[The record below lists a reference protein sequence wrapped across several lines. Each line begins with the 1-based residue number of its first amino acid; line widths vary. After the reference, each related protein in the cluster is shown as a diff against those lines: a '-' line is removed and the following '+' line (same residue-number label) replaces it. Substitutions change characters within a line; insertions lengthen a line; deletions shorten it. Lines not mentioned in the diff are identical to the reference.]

1 MTTAEDIQQIQD
13 SLRDSSP
20 ISREEFESFI
30 AEVESFRDTILDE
43 FVKIRQDLEKLKY
56 NVELVEEILKEKDM
70 KLASGQKRLS

>member
-1 MTTAEDIQQIQD
+1 MTTADDIQQIQD

-43 FVKIRQDLEKLKY
+43 FAKIRQDLEKLKY

-70 KLASGQKRLS
+70 KLSSGQKRLS

>member
-1 MTTAEDIQQIQD
+1 MTTADDIQQIQD

-20 ISREEFESFI
+20 ITREEFESFI

-43 FVKIRQDLEKLKY
+43 FSKIRQDLEKLKY

-70 KLASGQKRLS
+70 KLSSGQKRLS

>member
-1 MTTAEDIQQIQD
+1 MTTADDIQQIQD

-20 ISREEFESFI
+20 ITREEFESFI

-43 FVKIRQDLEKLKY
+43 FAKIRQDIEKLKY

-70 KLASGQKRLS
+70 KLSTGQKRLS

>member
-43 FVKIRQDLEKLKY
+43 FAKIRQDLEKLKY

-70 KLASGQKRLS
+70 KLSSGQKRLS

>member
-1 MTTAEDIQQIQD
+1 MSAADDIQQIQD

-43 FVKIRQDLEKLKY
+43 FSKLKQDIEKLKY
-56 NVELVEEILKEKDM
+56 NLELVEEILREKDI

>member
-13 SLRDSSP
+13 SLRDFSP

-43 FVKIRQDLEKLKY
+43 FAKIRQDLEKLKY

-70 KLASGQKRLS
+70 KLSSGQKRLS

>member
-1 MTTAEDIQQIQD
+1 MTTADDIQQIQD

-20 ISREEFESFI
+20 ITREEFESFI

-43 FVKIRQDLEKLKY
+43 FSKIRQDLEKLKY

-70 KLASGQKRLS
+70 KLSTGQKRLS